1 MQCSDNPIEQR
12 GDWSC
17 KLGEGGLQCRSGE
30 RNTVDKQREIQLK
43 RTEKYSLDDDQ
54 NIVDNVI
61 GLQAV
66 RVRVQ
71 FRSGEDESGIYS
83 SERISLIKS
92 KQTTVICFCETM
104 LIKRGGDGL
113 IMHNFTSTI
122 GEICYN
128 TKSDCR
134 FARECQAHQLSAGIY
149 NC

>member
-61 GLQAV
+61 WFQAV
-66 RVRVQ
+66 QV
-71 FRSGEDESGIYS
+71 
-83 SERISLIKS
+83 
-92 KQTTVICFCETM
+92 CEGCNLDQGRM
-104 LIKRGGDGL
+104 RAA
-113 IMHNFTSTI
+113 STLVK
-122 GEICYN
+122 G
-128 TKSDCR
+128 
-134 FARECQAHQLSAGIY
+134 FH
-149 NC
+149 